1 MLQLSALNEKDQ
13 APVTAHQGQL
23 LAQQIKGARRAR
35 ARADVSHALLCGA
48 AVKYVECSAIS
59 MHNVSAVFDDAVR
72 ARLNR
77 KFRAKAAMM
86 SFSSGRCCAM

>member
-1 MLQLSALNEKDQ
+1 MSALNEKNQ

-23 LAQQIKGARRAR
+23 LAQRIKGARRAR

-59 MHNVSAVFDDAVR
+59 MHNVSSVFDDAIS
-72 ARLNR
+72 ARLTGR
-77 KFRAKAAMM
+77 KFRVKKAMM